1 LTLNVIDTHA
11 HLDMPEFDQDREAV
25 ITRALDAGVTM
36 INTIGVDVAS
46 SRKAIEL
53 AEKYPGVFATVGIH
67 PQEAEKASKEDIAQ
81 LAELARHPRV
91 VAVGEM
97 GLDFYRE
104 NSSHESQL
112 RVLQW
117 ELDLAK
123 TVGLPVVI
131 HSRQA
136 QETILPIL
144 QNWAGSYSLPEG
156 KPRGVLHSFNRD
168 SDIEIAR
175 KYLEMGFFISVGA
188 YIGYPSSA
196 QLRETLKDIPL
207 DRLVVETDCPYLP
220 PQKLRGKRNEP
231 SYVLFTL
238 GVLAEVKNMTPE
250 EMAVITTQNA
260 KRLFNLSGKP

>member
-11 HLDMPEFDQDREAV
+11 HLDMPEFDEDREAV
-25 ITRALDAGVTM
+25 IKRAMDSGVTT

-46 SRKAIEL
+46 SLKAIEL

-67 PQEAEKASKEDIAQ
+67 PQEAEKATREDISQ

-97 GLDFYRE
+97 GLDFFRDS
-104 NSSHESQL
+104 SSHESQL
-112 RVLQW
+112 RVLEW
-117 ELDLAK
+117 ELDMAK
-123 TVGLPVVI
+123 TAGLPIVI
-131 HSRQA
+131 HCRQA
-136 QETILPIL
+136 QETILPVL
-144 QNWAGSYSLPEG
+144 QNWVGAYPLPVG
-156 KPRGVLHSFNRD
+156 KTRGVLHSFNRD
-168 SDIEIAR
+168 CDIEIAR

-207 DRLVVETDCPYLP
+207 DRLVIETDCPYLP
-220 PQKLRGKRNEP
+220 PQKFRGKRNEP

-250 EMAVITTQNA
+250 EMAGITTKNA
-260 KRLFNLSGKP
+260 VRLFNLSGKI